1 MYYSEFHN
9 HKWARNLAHARTL
22 WQNGSFE
29 ALYRGEPLGTEDY
42 YPGLRVMGA
51 YWVSVEHEMPMRLQT
66 LLKGAGRPDWS
77 SEPAI
82 AAQAKEFLAR
92 YLDDMRELIARE
104 NILPLEQFE
113 TLVKTGLET
122 PADWAGQMHTWQQE
136 SEEALAK
143 GTFSL
148 ELFETWLHSCLRSV
162 ANYNRFLILGGVC
175 AAALYKEGG
184 EAALRAAV
192 GATAEEFMWEISKAF
207 YNTVLPAA
215 GFEDIGD
222 LMELGLRG
230 MFSDQ
235 WYVSGKEREEGET
248 TIRESILKNCDLSQ
262 RGGMERFAQDH
273 PGLRYLPLLRSARS
287 RHDDDLHAADGL
299 PAVPAYRFAGH
310 GRPGL
315 CVRAENR
322 TRRRHGAYLEGA
334 GKNFRRGGRGINPG
348 IDHRDTFVRLVSLW

>member
-248 TIRESILKNCDLSQ
+248 TIRESILKNCELAGIYHSVAEWNGLPKTTLGYGICRYCEVHGAATMMISMPPMVSPQYQ
-262 RGGMERFAQDH
+262 RIVSLGMDDQACVFELKTVPADDMERI
-273 PGLRYLPLLRSARS
+273 LRVQERIF
-287 RHDDDLHAADGL
+287 G
-299 PAVPAYRFAGH
+299 AVD
-310 GRPGL
+310 
-315 CVRAENR
+315 E
-322 TRRRHGAYLEGA
+322 E
-334 GKNFRRGGRGINPG
+334 
-348 IDHRDTFVRLVSLW
+348 